1 MSLCL
6 RAGSIVDF
14 SLTSPTSTTMEG
26 VPLGPNVDELREVGV
41 NVGPVSVDRLG
52 EC

>member
-1 MSLCL
+1 
-6 RAGSIVDF
+6 
-14 SLTSPTSTTMEG
+14 MEG